1 MKNVPRDWDHHYSS
15 PDYIDYTPEPLL
27 VQAADLL
34 PPGRALDLACGPGR
48 NALHLAKLGWHVT
61 AVDSSAVAIRLL
73 REQIAGAAVEARL
86 ANLEC
91 NEFSIAPDGYDLICD
106 FFYLQRDLF
115 PQIRAGVRL
124 GGVFAG
130 AIHLF
135 DDAPAIRPRNPDFLM
150 HPGEL
155 RDQFDGW
162 KILYYTEGGEPGRS
176 RRTARILAR
185 RA

>member
-1 MKNVPRDWDHHYSS
+1 MPRNWDEHYSN
-15 PDYIDYTPEPLL
+15 PDHVDFTPEPLL

-34 PPGRALDLACGPGR
+34 PPGHALDLACGPGR
-48 NALHLAKLGWHVT
+48 NALHLARLGWNVT
-61 AVDSSAVAIRLL
+61 AVDASAVAIRLL
-73 REQIAGAAVEARL
+73 KQRAGALPIEAKL
-86 ANLEC
+86 ADLERDH
-91 NEFSIAPDGYDLICD
+91 FPIAPEAFDLICD

-115 PQIRAGVRL
+115 ARIREGVRP

-135 DDAPAIRPRNPDFLM
+135 DEAPASRPRNPAFLM

-155 RDQFDGW
+155 RGEFHGW
-162 KILYYTEGGEPGRS
+162 KVLFYSEGGEPGRS
-176 RRTARILAR
+176 RRTARIIAR

>member
-1 MKNVPRDWDHHYSS
+1 VPRDWDEHYSN
-15 PDYIDYTPEPLL
+15 PDHVDLIAEPLL

-48 NALHLAKLGWHVT
+48 NALHLARLGWQVT
-61 AVDSSAVAIRLL
+61 AVDSSAVAMGLL
-73 REQIAGAAVEARL
+73 RQRARGLPIDARRADLERGEFAIAAD
-86 ANLEC
+86 
-91 NEFSIAPDGYDLICD
+91 SYDLICD

-115 PQIRAGVRL
+115 AAIREGVKL

-135 DDAPAIRPRNPDFLM
+135 DDAPASRPRNPDFLM

-155 RDQFDGW
+155 RREFDGW
-162 KILYYTEGGEPGRS
+162 KVVFYTEGGEPGRS
-176 RRTARILAR
+176 RRTARIIAR